1 MARYDVRRG
10 LAASARA
17 GRFRS
22 HYADAMKPP
31 VPDLS
36 EQGRR
41 PTPAA
46 LAIACETHGAAPG
59 SPCWTDAVCGAR
71 VTRAMAPRDAS

>member
-1 MARYDVRRG
+1 MSTSARRG
-10 LAASARA
+10 LTAAARA

-22 HYADAMKPP
+22 HYADEIKPA
-31 VPDLS
+31 VPDLG

-46 LAIACETHGAAPG
+46 LAIACETHAAAPG

-71 VTRAMAPRDAS
+71 VARAMAPRSES